1 MMNTKQNFND
11 MIEKLREQ
19 RDDINVKIHLA
30 NMEVRDEWQELE
42 QKWGQLVDKTK
53 HLNKEVEPTV
63 ESVHAAIS
71 LLGEEIKEG
80 YRKVKR
86 AL

>member
-1 MMNTKQNFND
+1 
-11 MIEKLREQ
+11 MIDKLREQ

-42 QKWGQLVDKTK
+42 QKWGQLVDKTM
-53 HLNKEVEPTV
+53 HFNKEVEPTV

>member
-1 MMNTKQNFND
+1 MMSTKQNVND

-53 HLNKEVEPTV
+53 RLNKEVEPAV

>member
-1 MMNTKQNFND
+1 MSTKQNFND
-11 MIEKLREQ
+11 MVEKLREQ
-19 RDDINVKIHLA
+19 RDEINVKIHLA
-30 NMEVRDEWQELE
+30 NMEVRDEWEELE
-42 QKWGQLVDKTK
+42 QMWGQLVDKTK
-53 HLNKEVEPTV
+53 RVGKEVEPAA
-63 ESVHAAIS
+63 EGVHAAIS